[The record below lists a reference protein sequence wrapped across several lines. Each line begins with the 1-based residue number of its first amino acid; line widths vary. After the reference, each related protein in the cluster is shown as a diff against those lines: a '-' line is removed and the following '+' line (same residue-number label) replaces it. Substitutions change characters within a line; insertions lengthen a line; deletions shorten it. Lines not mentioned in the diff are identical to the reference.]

1 MKFAIRRIILW
12 PKKAG
17 LSYRELPFEMNKI
30 NVITGSSRTGKSALI
45 PIVDYCLGA
54 QKCAI
59 PVDTIRNA
67 CAWFGVLFELD
78 NEYLLL
84 CRKEPELKA
93 STGEMFIKRSSDIC
107 IPETVE
113 PNTTCDE
120 VKNVLNELFSMSF
133 LQKFKKYK

>member
-1 MKFAIRRIILW
+1 MKFLIKKIILW
-12 PKKAG
+12 PKKDDQT
-17 LSYRELPFEMNKI
+17 YREITFEPEQI

-78 NEYLLL
+78 KEQMLL
-84 CRKEPELKA
+84 CRKEPGLKA
-93 STGEMFIKRSSDIC
+93 GFQLQRKQSS
-107 IPETVE
+107 
-113 PNTTCDE
+113 
-120 VKNVLNELFSMSF
+120 FR
-133 LQKFKKYK
+133 